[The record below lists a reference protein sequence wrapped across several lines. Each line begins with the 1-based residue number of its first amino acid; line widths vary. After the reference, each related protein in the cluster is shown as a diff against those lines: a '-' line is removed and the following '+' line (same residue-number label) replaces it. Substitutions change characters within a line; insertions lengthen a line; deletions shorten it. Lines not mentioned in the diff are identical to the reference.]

1 LKPRIETADERQRIA
16 NCTQRTN
23 AYVAEA
29 FGIPPVPDIFM
40 SEHRMNAGGAA
51 PNPVEQ
57 LDLRLYAIVDPENTG
72 GHDLVD
78 LVRAVAA
85 GGATLVQLRD
95 KVNDTGRMVEEARA
109 LKAAL
114 APFGVP
120 LIVNDRVDV
129 ALAAGSAGVHVGQD
143 DMRVEDARR
152 LLGPGPFIGLS
163 IRTPEQ
169 AAAAPL
175 AQLDYVGIG
184 GVYSTLSKA
193 RAKAAIG
200 LEGLREVVKVLR
212 ARVGNFPMCGI
223 AGITAANA
231 EPVIAAGADGVSVI
245 SALSHRSDP
254 QAAARELRAAVDA
267 ALVVH
272 APKVPAVGAQGR

>member
-1 LKPRIETADERQRIA
+1 MDRLRGAHEGVSCGLPSYLLSPSCVVSVTRSERRNDA
-16 NCTQRTN
+16 SKT
-23 AYVAEA
+23 
-29 FGIPPVPDIFM
+29 
-40 SEHRMNAGGAA
+40 A
-51 PNPVEQ
+51 PNLMEH
-57 LDLRLYAIVDPENTG
+57 LDLRLYAIVDPENAG

-78 LVRAVAA
+78 LARAIAA

-120 LIVNDRVDV
+120 LIINDRVDV
-129 ALAAGSAGVHVGQD
+129 ALAAEADGVHVGQD
-143 DMRVEDARR
+143 DMSVTDARR
-152 LLGPGPFIGLS
+152 LLGAGPFIGLS

-175 AQLDYVGIG
+175 ALLDYVGIG
-184 GVYSTLSKA
+184 GVYSTMSKA
-193 RAKAAIG
+193 RAKSPVG
-200 LEGLREVVKVLR
+200 LDGLRDVVKVLR
-212 ARVGNFPMCGI
+212 ARIGNFPTCGI

-245 SALSHRSDP
+245 SALSHRYP
-254 QAAARELRAAVDA
+254 RRLPRTRRGYLR
-267 ALVVH
+267 
-272 APKVPAVGAQGR
+272 